1 MERGKRTCLNRN
13 SLMKELKAS
22 QAKAGVLKDVN
33 IAGMVESAANAFELS
48 SNFKQFSFM
57 NRQTKSGVV
66 FKITP
71 DTQDK
76 AAFEIEAF
84 IVQNLKNANMK
95 MPQKSAYSF

>member
-1 MERGKRTCLNRN
+1 MDKEKRVCLNRD
-13 SLMKELKAS
+13 SLTKDLKAR
-22 QAKAGVLKDVN
+22 QASEGILENVN
-33 IAGMVESAANAFELS
+33 IADMVESAANAFELS
-48 SNFKQFSFM
+48 SNFRQFSFM